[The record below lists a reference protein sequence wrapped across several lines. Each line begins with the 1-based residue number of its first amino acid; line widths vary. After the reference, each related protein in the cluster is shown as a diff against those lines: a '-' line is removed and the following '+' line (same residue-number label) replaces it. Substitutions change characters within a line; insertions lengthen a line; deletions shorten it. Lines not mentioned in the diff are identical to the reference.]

1 MNLAEQEIQVS
12 QIVYEEKVKKT
23 QLPYRYNRRVPGNL
37 PINLENVFSL
47 NCYCTP

>member
-23 QLPYRYNRRVPGNL
+23 KLPGQCTL
-37 PINLENVFSL
+37 NLENVSFQNL
-47 NCYCTP
+47 VWKTF

>member
-23 QLPYRYNRRVPGNL
+23 QLAL
-37 PINLENVFSL
+37 ILKMCFS
-47 NCYCTP
+47 